1 MGDRVFY
8 VDILEIEIFLAS
20 LTMTEQVVLK
30 LRNKQAIHVYE
41 SKDLT

>member
-30 LRNKQAIHVYE
+30 TEKQTGY
-41 SKDLT
+41 SRL